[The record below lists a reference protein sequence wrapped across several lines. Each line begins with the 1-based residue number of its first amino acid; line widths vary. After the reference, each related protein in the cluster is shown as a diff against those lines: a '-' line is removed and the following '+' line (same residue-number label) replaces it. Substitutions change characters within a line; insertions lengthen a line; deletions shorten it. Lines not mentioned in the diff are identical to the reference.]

1 VVFRKNKFSM
11 QDFLNS
17 SDIDVLI
24 DRFQRQNSYENLN
37 IISERKSSTQFGEAV
52 MFLQKFILDDEDW
65 KSFTE
70 ILFEKMNQI
79 NRIFYINATKN
90 I

>member
-1 VVFRKNKFSM
+1 M

-24 DRFQRQNSYENLN
+24 DRFQRKNSYENLN
-37 IISERKSSTQFGEAV
+37 IIFEKKSSIQFGEV
-52 MFLQKFILDDEDW
+52 LMFLQKFILDDEDW

-79 NRIFYINATKN
+79 NRIFYINVTKN

>member
-1 VVFRKNKFSM
+1 
-11 QDFLNS
+11 
-17 SDIDVLI
+17 
-24 DRFQRQNSYENLN
+24 
-37 IISERKSSTQFGEAV
+37 

-79 NRIFYINATKN
+79 NSIFYIKGMGLFGGTLKTSL
-90 I
+90 

>member
-1 VVFRKNKFSM
+1 M
-11 QDFLNS
+11 QNFLNS

-24 DRFQRQNSYENLN
+24 DRFQRKNSYENLN
-37 IISERKSSTQFGEAV
+37 IIFEKKSSIQFGEV
-52 MFLQKFILDDEDW
+52 LMFLQKFILDDEDW

-79 NRIFYINATKN
+79 NRIFYINVTKN

>member
-1 VVFRKNKFSM
+1 M
-11 QDFLNS
+11 QHFFNS

-24 DRFQRQNSYENLN
+24 DRFQRKNSYENLN
-37 IISERKSSTQFGEAV
+37 IISERKYLTQFGEAL
-52 MFLQKFILDDEDW
+52 MFLQKCILDDEEDW

-79 NRIFYINATKN
+79 N
-90 I
+90 

>member
-1 VVFRKNKFSM
+1 
-11 QDFLNS
+11 
-17 SDIDVLI
+17 
-24 DRFQRQNSYENLN
+24 
-37 IISERKSSTQFGEAV
+37 
-52 MFLQKFILDDEDW
+52 MFLQKFILDDEEDW

-79 NRIFYINATKN
+79 NSIFYINATKN

>member
-1 VVFRKNKFSM
+1 M

-24 DRFQRQNSYENLN
+24 DRFQRKNSYENLN
-37 IISERKSSTQFGEAV
+37 IIFEKKSSIQFGEV
-52 MFLQKFILDDEDW
+52 LMFLQKFILDDEDW

-79 NRIFYINATKN
+79 NSIFYINATKN

>member
-1 VVFRKNKFSM
+1 M

-24 DRFQRQNSYENLN
+24 DRFQRKNSYENLN
-37 IISERKSSTQFGEAV
+37 IIFEKKSSIQFGEV
-52 MFLQKFILDDEDW
+52 LMFLQKFILDDEGDW

-70 ILFEKMNQI
+70 ILFEQMNQI
-79 NRIFYINATKN
+79 NNIFYINATKN
-90 I
+90 IY

>member
-1 VVFRKNKFSM
+1 M

-24 DRFQRQNSYENLN
+24 DRFQRKNSYENLN
-37 IISERKSSTQFGEAV
+37 IIFEKKSSIQFGEV
-52 MFLQKFILDDEDW
+52 LMFLQKFILDDEEDW

-79 NRIFYINATKN
+79 NSIFYINATKN

>member
-1 VVFRKNKFSM
+1 M

-24 DRFQRQNSYENLN
+24 DRFQRKNSYENLN
-37 IISERKSSTQFGEAV
+37 IIFEKKSSIQFGEV
-52 MFLQKFILDDEDW
+52 LMFLQKFILDDEDW

-79 NRIFYINATKN
+79 NSIFYINATKN
-90 I
+90 IY

>member
-1 VVFRKNKFSM
+1 M

-24 DRFQRQNSYENLN
+24 DRFQRKNSYENLN
-37 IISERKSSTQFGEAV
+37 IIFEKKSSIQFGEV
-52 MFLQKFILDDEDW
+52 LMFLQKFILDDEDW

>member
-1 VVFRKNKFSM
+1 M

-24 DRFQRQNSYENLN
+24 DRFQRKNSYENLN
-37 IISERKSSTQFGEAV
+37 IIFENKSSIQFGEV
-52 MFLQKFILDDEDW
+52 LMFLQKFILDDEDW

-70 ILFEKMNQI
+70 ILFEKNES
-79 NRIFYINATKN
+79 N
-90 I
+90 